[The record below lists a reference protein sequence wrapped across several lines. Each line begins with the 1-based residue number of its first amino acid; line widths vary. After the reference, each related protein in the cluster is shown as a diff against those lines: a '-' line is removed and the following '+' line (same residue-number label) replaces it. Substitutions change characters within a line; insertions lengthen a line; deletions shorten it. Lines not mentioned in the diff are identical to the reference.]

1 MRRALQ
7 FSVVA
12 LLAAIGSSLILPA
25 ASVSQPVAFNH
36 AKHMGLT
43 CAGCHIGIQTTA
55 RAGLPAPAVCAKCHA
70 TAPAAI
76 PRSDWERLQAARGPV
91 WTPVTRLQSH
101 VMFSHRRHVALARLE
116 CASCHADIGTRPTLP
131 GRAPVRLTM
140 STCLNCH
147 RTEGASED
155 CAGCHR

>member
-1 MRRALQ
+1 MSFWRSTRRRARRRCTTSGARAETSAARRLRTSTQVPFGVDVVREEEQEVMRRALQ

-70 TAPAAI
+70 TAPASI
-76 PRSDWERLQAARGPV
+76 
-91 WTPVTRLQSH
+91 
-101 VMFSHRRHVALARLE
+101 
-116 CASCHADIGTRPTLP
+116 
-131 GRAPVRLTM
+131 
-140 STCLNCH
+140 
-147 RTEGASED
+147 
-155 CAGCHR
+155 